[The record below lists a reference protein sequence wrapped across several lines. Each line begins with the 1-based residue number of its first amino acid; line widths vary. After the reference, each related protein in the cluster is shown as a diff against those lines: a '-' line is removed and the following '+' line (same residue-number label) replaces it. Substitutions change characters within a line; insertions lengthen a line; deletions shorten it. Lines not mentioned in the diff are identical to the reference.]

1 MSNCLTHWGSMVNQS
16 RLGVVWFEMDSVNM
30 KMRESLGEKHRHF
43 NPFHLC
49 SRIDPSHAQFLKQI
63 QSRTIFLEERFQL
76 TVAAHARASVG
87 MVWFC
92 QKPRA
97 KGLQVPEGLDDYIE
111 EASGKNRNGE
121 RIDRTGY
128 VKLQFG
134 GTLQESV
141 TRLAR
146 QSPHLLMEFPGFP
159 MVIFDYQSV

>member
-1 MSNCLTHWGSMVNQS
+1 MVGCCIGCCLSSASIAAETISETKVFGLWFKTGKAMSNCLTHWGSMVNQS

-97 KGLQVPEGLDDYIE
+97 KGSLGKKPQRGTNRSYWVC
-111 EASGKNRNGE
+111 EAPIWGYSP
-121 RIDRTGY
+121 RICH
-128 VKLQFG
+128 K
-134 GTLQESV
+134 
-141 TRLAR
+141 AC
-146 QSPHLLMEFPGFP
+146 
-159 MVIFDYQSV
+159 